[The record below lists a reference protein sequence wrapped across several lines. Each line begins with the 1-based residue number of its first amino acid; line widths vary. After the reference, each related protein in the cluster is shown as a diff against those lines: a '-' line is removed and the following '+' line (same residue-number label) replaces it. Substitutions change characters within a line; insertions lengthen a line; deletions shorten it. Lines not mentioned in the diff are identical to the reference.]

1 MCLNQLY
8 FPTSKSTQM
17 NYYKNENLKELVE
30 DIIDL
35 EPQMR
40 FVAIIDKDGKI
51 IEAIMKSGKTSLKS
65 QKDEEH
71 FCEQVAQRRDMR
83 KEFDKSLGKVRYVH
97 VEREKVTQMV
107 IYPKNYTVYFTMEP
121 EATIDTK
128 IKLIN
133 KIKKMTAEL

>member
-1 MCLNQLY
+1 
-8 FPTSKSTQM
+8 M
-17 NYYKNENLKELVE
+17 NYYKNENLKDLVE